1 MQAMVESVAAT
12 RDEQFHAFFA
22 SEGESLR
29 RLAVF
34 LTGNADKGADLAQEA
49 MARAY
54 RHWGRIKNQDPGPY
68 CRRILVNLVRSDHR
82 RSLLERRHLEGR
94 SDPDLVAS
102 NEGKR
107 VDDWLRLAPV
117 LRQLPPVR
125 RAVIVLRFFEDMSE
139 AEIAATL
146 DRPLG
151 TVKSDIHRGLAKL
164 RSLLPE
170 EAQT

>member
-1 MQAMVESVAAT
+1 MQAMVESVAPT

-94 SDPDLVAS
+94 SDPETVAS
-102 NEGKR
+102 NEGRR
-107 VDDWLRLAPV
+107 VDDWLRLAPA
-117 LRQLPPVR
+117 LKQLPPVR